1 MVNFKDKLN
10 INWRVGFRVDMYS
23 ILEELQRK
31 YERDLKISAEC
42 FETYDEVSD
51 ETFNDFEKIKAK
63 FELLMTVGYLD
74 EDEVKALTEYAESLR
89 YDLLYKLENEEKEGE
104 KDGSKEEC

>member
-74 EDEVKALTEYAESLR
+74 ED
-89 YDLLYKLENEEKEGE
+89 
-104 KDGSKEEC
+104 